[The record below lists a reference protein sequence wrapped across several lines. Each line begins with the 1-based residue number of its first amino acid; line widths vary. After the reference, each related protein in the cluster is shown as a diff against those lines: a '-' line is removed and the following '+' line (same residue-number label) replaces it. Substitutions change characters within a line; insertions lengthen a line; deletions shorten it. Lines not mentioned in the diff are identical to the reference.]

1 MNLFV
6 VLFFSL
12 IISLI
17 ISYNFNTILYK
28 KIKNEENIFN
38 ALLNLVKINFSLLKT
53 TYHTNS
59 DFALTFIQ
67 LINKYN
73 LDNTYKFKELL
84 LKIHE
89 GQKPESLLLGIT
101 TPSVDFNRYVIDLLV
116 NNFNI
121 DHDYS
126 HLDDTSSEKSFKVI
140 LRDIET
146 KISVIFFIGLFFPIG
161 LCFLILFQRIN
172 FIVMVISLPLFL
184 LLLKFLFQRLVK
196 IDIFLIGVLKEYSN
210 KEKKSYDEFLV
221 LLKNFAFNLKTSVSP
236 EVAFMNTIF
245 NNKNL
250 LKYLRHPIKNHL
262 SQVLNFNYSFD
273 KMLDYLKSELKG
285 LRYVLVLDTIQ
296 RMLKDNALFSSNRI
310 LNILD
315 IISRHR
321 KLEEKLEIIIK
332 GEKFKVFLFLIL
344 LPMITGAIGGMFPL
358 VLFLTNNQDFN
369 INNYLSQRNFD
380 IVKIFII
387 FLTLLLSNLISSF
400 YFLKI
405 IQFEKKYLLILFSI
419 QIYIFTFFLTLMN
432 LSYIL

>member
-250 LKYLRHPIKNHL
+250 LKYLRHPIKYHL